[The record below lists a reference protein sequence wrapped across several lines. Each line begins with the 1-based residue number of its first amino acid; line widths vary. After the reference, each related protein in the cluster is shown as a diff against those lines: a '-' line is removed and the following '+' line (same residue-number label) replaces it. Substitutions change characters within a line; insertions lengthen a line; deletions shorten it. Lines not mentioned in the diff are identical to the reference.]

1 MADSDKF
8 EGWCI
13 VEQLGHKR
21 LAGYVSEQVVGGTA
35 FIRVDVPG
43 PEGKPVAT
51 QFLSGGSIY
60 AITPCTEDLA
70 RKVAANCVVQPVTE
84 WDIQPRRP
92 ALASAATFDVDDD
105 EDDED
110 YRDSTERGMP

>member
-1 MADSDKF
+1 MMAEGSDKF

-35 FIRVDVPG
+35 FIRIDVPG
-43 PEGKPVAT
+43 PDGKPVAT

-70 RKVAANCVVQPVTE
+70 RKVALNCAVQPVTE
-84 WDIQPRRP
+84 WDIRRP
-92 ALASAATFDVDDD
+92 ALPGASTTVEDDNFDDD
-105 EDDED
+105 EYDAD
-110 YRDSTERGMP
+110 RR

>member
-1 MADSDKF
+1 MAADSDKF

-43 PEGKPVAT
+43 PDGKPVAT

-84 WDIQPRRP
+84 WDIRRP
-92 ALASAATFDVDDD
+92 ALPGQTTSYSGPD
-105 EDDED
+105 EDDDD
-110 YRDSTERGMP
+110 YEEAEA

>member
-1 MADSDKF
+1 MAMTDSEKF

-43 PEGKPVAT
+43 PDGKPVAT

-70 RKVAANCVVQPVTE
+70 RKVALNCIVQPVTE
-84 WDIQPRRP
+84 WDIRRP
-92 ALASAATFDVDDD
+92 ALPGASTFHTDD
-105 EDDED
+105 EDDYDDDGAEVD
-110 YRDSTERGMP
+110 AP